1 MDWPKQVDWKD
12 PWSEMKICLP
22 LRISRIRMSSRGLP
36 GATAGMVRLLIRIVM
51 SIEQDSLGPR
61 EPFVGRMKM

>member
-1 MDWPKQVDWKD
+1 
-12 PWSEMKICLP
+12 MKICLP